1 MNLLRTK
8 LNWQDFEFQVLYCV
22 HDRVSSVRDAHAH
35 DDFYELVVVREGS
48 ASHGFGGTKN
58 RITSGDVFLIL
69 PGETHYYAEA
79 RRLGIYNILFSR
91 QFFAQL
97 LAEFQGT
104 AEIGAYLGLPGD
116 SAPGIRTLEIR
127 HFDRRLFF
135 QVTELLDEIL
145 LEEKENRSGARL
157 VVLANALK
165 LLTLIC
171 RDAKRNTAAEPGDA
185 VYKIN
190 RIVSELNSAFAE
202 EWTLQSMAEASGFSV
217 GCFRQQFRRIV
228 GDSPIAWLLSL
239 RLEKAAHLLRSTSL
253 PVADIAEV
261 CGFRDSNYFSRQFR
275 RKFDCSPRTFRQ
287 RAAQ

>member
-135 QVTELLDEIL
+135 QVTELLDEIM
-145 LEEKENRSGARL
+145 LEEK
-157 VVLANALK
+157 
-165 LLTLIC
+165 
-171 RDAKRNTAAEPGDA
+171 
-185 VYKIN
+185 
-190 RIVSELNSAFAE
+190 
-202 EWTLQSMAEASGFSV
+202 
-217 GCFRQQFRRIV
+217 
-228 GDSPIAWLLSL
+228 
-239 RLEKAAHLLRSTSL
+239 
-253 PVADIAEV
+253 
-261 CGFRDSNYFSRQFR
+261 
-275 RKFDCSPRTFRQ
+275 
-287 RAAQ
+287 